1 MPVSRRSMLSGMAVL
16 AAMATPT
23 AAQTKSTRIKNLRA
37 AVEKAIQGDGLLEL
51 PAGDIVASGITIDR
65 GLTITGIPGRTRLVP
80 EAGQSVFTITTA
92 EPVTLSGLTFDG
104 ENKPGDVPLVMCEGA
119 TALAISDCIF
129 TSSSGSGL
137 WLEKSGGRIRG
148 NSLFKIERSAIFS
161 RDGKGLTISENTI
174 RDIGNNAIQIWTT
187 TPAEDGTIVSNNRI
201 SRVDYTDGGTGQN
214 GNGVII
220 FRAGNVIVEGNRIS
234 DCAFTA
240 VRNNAGSNCH
250 IVNNNISRMGE
261 VAIYCEFAFD
271 GAVVSGNIIED
282 TGLGISVTNFNDMGR
297 LATVANNVVR
307 RCVGPGVLKETSGTG
322 IHTEGD
328 ATVVGNVVE
337 DTRDSGISLGWGP
350 HSRTLMATGNIVRN
364 ARNGIRFSMTKGADV
379 VLIANNRISGSK
391 ENSIVGFDH
400 WDAVTG
406 DLALPGAVIPP
417 GIQIRD
423 NLTS

>member
-1 MPVSRRSMLSGMAVL
+1 MRISRRTMMSGV
-16 AAMATPT
+16 AAATGLATPA
-23 AAQTKSTRIKNLRA
+23 AAQTKSIRINNLRA

-51 PAGDIVASGITIDR
+51 PAGDIAASGITIDR
-65 GLTITGIPGRTRLVP
+65 GLTITGIPGRTRLIP
-80 EAGQSVFTITTA
+80 EAGQPVFTISTTD
-92 EPVTLSGLTFDG
+92 PVTLSGLTFDG
-104 ENKPGDVPLVMCEGA
+104 GKKPGDVPLVMCDGA
-119 TALAISDCIF
+119 TALSISECIF
-129 TSSSGSGL
+129 VNSSGSGL

-148 NSLFKIERSAIFS
+148 NSFSAIEKTAIFS
-161 RDGKGLTISENTI
+161 RDAKGLTISENTI
-174 RDIGNNAIQIWTT
+174 SGIGNNAIQIWTSE
-187 TPAEDGTIVSNNRI
+187 PAEDGTIVSNNRI
-201 SRVDYTDGGTGQN
+201 SKIAYTDGGTGQN

-220 FRAGNVIVEGNRIS
+220 FRAGNVIVQGNRIS

-240 VRNNAGSNCH
+240 VRNNAGSNCQ

-282 TGLGISVTNFNDMGR
+282 TGLGISITNFNDMGR

-379 VLIANNRISGSK
+379 VLIANNRISGAK

-406 DLALPGAVIPP
+406 DLALPGAEIPP
-417 GIQIRD
+417 GIEIRG